1 MRKRKCALSALL
13 LVLLCLCACVGTEE
27 TVSEVLAAYDGTWY
41 FAKTG
46 AACVF
51 GEGKIYQ
58 DDLHS
63 QEGQTLTGIYSE
75 VDDHVEANLVG
86 VGGVSIPRP
95 LYIVPSDNGDVLC
108 DSPDGDGTIYY
119 YRDAL
124 SALAALEE
132 LEQASPEPTSE
143 PSSEPSPSTLPTESD
158 SAASPVVQS
167 LETLSPLSDEPGGGM
182 RSLDPASVQGSSAPE
197 NTSVKSDDG
206 NSGTMVWIPK
216 SGSKYHRDPNCSGM
230 NDPTQVTQAEAERR
244 GFEPCKRCW

>member
-1 MRKRKCALSALL
+1 MRKRKRALSV
-13 LVLLCLCACVGTEE
+13 LVLALLCLCACAGTEE

-51 GEGKIYQ
+51 GDGKIYQ

-63 QEGQTLTGIYSE
+63 QEGQTLTGIYRE
-75 VDDHVEANLVG
+75 ADDHIEANLAG

-95 LYIVPSDNGDVLC
+95 LYIVQSDNGDVLC

-132 LEQASPEPTSE
+132 LESSSPEPV
-143 PSSEPSPSTLPTESD
+143 SEPSPSALPAESD
-158 SAASPVVQS
+158 PAAGPVVQS
-167 LETLSPLSDEPGGGM
+167 PETPSPLSDGPGSGERG
-182 RSLDPASVQGSSAPE
+182 PAQASASAAPE
-197 NTSVKSDDG
+197 NSPAKSVEGD
-206 NSGTMVWIPK
+206 SGAMVWIPK
-216 SGSKYHRDPNCSGM
+216 SGSKYHSDPDCSGM

-244 GFEPCKRCW
+244 GYEPCKRCY